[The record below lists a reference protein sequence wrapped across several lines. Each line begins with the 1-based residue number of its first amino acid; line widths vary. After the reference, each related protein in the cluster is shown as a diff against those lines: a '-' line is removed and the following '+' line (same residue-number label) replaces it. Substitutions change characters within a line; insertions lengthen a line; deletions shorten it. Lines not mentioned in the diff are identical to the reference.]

1 MFSKIGHKKSFTWKS
16 INLILG
22 LSLIFSLLQQQ
33 PGFAAIGISNLQFS
47 NSNLK
52 INDVFTLEFEA
63 NRFVVPDQKYQIVV
77 SFSSLRD
84 SFFGNA
90 ELYEGNHASGKWRAK
105 ITVPGN
111 LYSGDF
117 IVSFSAKGILED
129 KKNQI
134 SYESKQI
141 SIKILGKPVPI
152 PPLIEVFNI
161 KTDKQ
166 LYTGG
171 SIIRISFETKIV
183 YGKPNEETSDPQVSL
198 WDLRDNYYLRPTTN
212 RGKPIIATGNYT
224 TGKWTLDYP
233 IQPLTLSTTA
243 QVYVNTPQVY
253 ENAPN
258 LTTKGEVIQIQGLV
272 NEIKISDI
280 KLDKENYEPKSK
292 VRVTFSTS
300 ASETTLHSANKPF
313 IILTDLERSDLS
325 VNLETTLISGTLN
338 DGRWMAE
345 FNAPEINQSISPKNS
360 YLLGFYNSAGSIR
373 EIGPELRIRK
383 TQALRIVEPSIMKLS
398 LGKAPISFE
407 VESLSTLPITTNVS
421 SPNVCQLENGKLFL
435 LASGLCEI
443 VSSAP
448 GNEEWAEAQLKAS
461 LLVSNIKKSTI
472 TCVKGKLTKKVN
484 AVSPKCPAGYKKK

>member
-1 MFSKIGHKKSFTWKS
+1 MTSNLNKERSIIKISLTV
-16 INLILG
+16 IIC
-22 LSLIFSLLQQQ
+22 LIFTFIQQS
-33 PGFAAIGISNLQFS
+33 PVFAANGISNVQFS
-47 NSNLK
+47 NQAPK
-52 INDVFTLEFEA
+52 INDVFTLEFDVK
-63 NRFVVPDQKYQIVV
+63 RIIVPEQKYQIVV
-77 SFSSLRD
+77 GFSSSRD

-90 ELYEGNHASGKWRAK
+90 ELYEGDYASGKWRAK

-111 LYSGDF
+111 IYSGDF
-117 IVSFSAKGILED
+117 ALSFSVKGSQENNKSQLSSGSQRIGI
-129 KKNQI
+129 Q
-134 SYESKQI
+134 
-141 SIKILGKPVPI
+141 ILGKPVPI
-152 PPLIEVFNI
+152 PPLIEIFNV

-166 LYTGG
+166 IYTGG

-243 QVYVNTPQVY
+243 QVYVKTPRGY
-253 ENAPN
+253 DLPD

-272 NEIKISDI
+272 NEIKISDV

-325 VNLETTLISGTLN
+325 ANLETTLISGTLN

-345 FNAPEINQSISPKNS
+345 FNAPEINQSIAPKNS
-360 YLLGFYNSAGSIR
+360 YLLGFYNLSGSIR

-383 TQALRIVEPSIMKLS
+383 SQEIKIVEPPVLKLT
-398 LGKAPISFE
+398 LGTAPIGFD
-407 VESLSTLPITTNVS
+407 VQSLSAFPITTSVL
-421 SPNVCQLENGKLFL
+421 SPNICQLKDGKLFL
-435 LASGLCEI
+435 LATGSCELI
-443 VSSAP
+443 SSAP
-448 GNEEWAEAQLKAS
+448 GNEEWAEAQLKVT
-461 LLVSNIKKSTI
+461 LLVSNPKKTTI
-472 TCVKGKLTKKVN
+472 NCVKGKVTKKVT
-484 AVSPKCPAGYKKK
+484 AIKPVCPTGYKRK

>member
-1 MFSKIGHKKSFTWKS
+1 
-16 INLILG
+16 
-22 LSLIFSLLQQQ
+22 
-33 PGFAAIGISNLQFS
+33 
-47 NSNLK
+47 
-52 INDVFTLEFEA
+52 
-63 NRFVVPDQKYQIVV
+63 
-77 SFSSLRD
+77 
-84 SFFGNA
+84 
-90 ELYEGNHASGKWRAK
+90 
-105 ITVPGN
+105 VPGN
-111 LYSGDF
+111 IYSGDF
-117 IVSFSAKGILED
+117 ALSFSIKGSQENNKSQLSSGSQRIGI
-129 KKNQI
+129 Q
-134 SYESKQI
+134 
-141 SIKILGKPVPI
+141 ILGKPVPI
-152 PPLIEVFNI
+152 PPLIEIFNV

-243 QVYVNTPQVY
+243 QIYVKTPRGY
-253 ENAPN
+253 DLPD

-272 NEIKISDI
+272 NEIKISDV

-325 VNLETTLISGTLN
+325 ANLETTLISGTLN

-360 YLLGFYNSAGSIR
+360 YLLGFYNLSGSIR

-383 TQALRIVEPSIMKLS
+383 SQVMRLVEPSALKLI
-398 LGKAPISFE
+398 LGTDPIRFE

-421 SPNVCQLENGKLFL
+421 SPNICQFENGKLFL

-443 VSSAP
+443 ISSAP
-448 GNEEWAEAQLKAS
+448 GNEEWAESQLKAS
-461 LLVSNIKKSTI
+461 LLVSNIKKTTI
-472 TCVKGKLTKKVN
+472 TCIKGKLTKKVT